1 MRIVTSAEAHANL
14 DAAAQALDCSHTM
27 CSRALGRGDGYI
39 GRHIREGVPA
49 LLSDRDALTIADF
62 LGSDAR
68 LFGVVMPPK
77 PKPVS
82 QLPWW
87 RKPMPTR

>member
-1 MRIVTSAEAHANL
+1 MRIVTSAEARAAL
-14 DAAAQALDCSHTM
+14 DDATQALGCSHVM

-49 LLSDRDALTIADF
+49 LLSDRDARTLADF

-68 LFGVVMPPK
+68 MFGVVMPPK
-77 PKPVS
+77 PKPAP

-87 RKPMPTR
+87 QKPIS